1 LITFPAK
8 LERRRKMNL
17 VVGATGVLGG
27 EICSRLAKAGKP
39 VRGLVRSSSSPERVD
54 ALRKAGVELATGDLT
69 DRSSL
74 DAACRGVH
82 TVYSTATA
90 IQSREVSNTLDRVDR
105 EGQASLVDAARDAGV
120 QRFVFISFRGRPDID
135 YPLQA
140 AKRATAERLK
150 RSGIPWTIIEASMFM
165 EIWLGPHLG
174 FDAKNARAR
183 IFGKGDRKI
192 SWVSYRDV
200 AALAIAAGESPA
212 GENQVLEIGG
222 PEALT
227 PLEVIRIFEER
238 GGKKFEL
245 EYVPEQALVD
255 AKANAR
261 NPVEETFAGLQL
273 FYARGFEVDVKPTL
287 ARFPMRLTSVR
298 DYADRVFAG

>member
-1 LITFPAK
+1 
-8 LERRRKMNL
+8 MNF

-39 VRGLVRSSSSPERVD
+39 VRGLVRRSSNPERVD
-54 ALRKAGVELATGDLT
+54 ALRKAAVELVTGDLT
-69 DRSSL
+69 DRASL

-90 IQSREVSNTLDRVDR
+90 IQSREASNTLDRVDR
-105 EGQASLVDAARDAGV
+105 EGQANLIDAARDAGV
-120 QRFVFISFRGRPDID
+120 RRFVFISFRGRPDID

-140 AKRATAERLK
+140 CKRATAERLK
-150 RSGIPWTIIEASMFM
+150 ESGIPWTIIEASMFM

-174 FDAKNARAR
+174 FDAKNAHAR

-227 PLEVIRIFEER
+227 PLEVISIFEQR
-238 GGKKFEL
+238 CGKKFEL
-245 EYVPEQALVD
+245 DYVPEQALVD

-273 FYARGFEVDVKPTL
+273 FYARGFEVDVRPTL

-298 DYADRVFAG
+298 EYADRVLAG

>member
-1 LITFPAK
+1 
-8 LERRRKMNL
+8 MNL

-27 EICSRLAKAGKP
+27 EICSLLAQAGKP
-39 VRGLVRSSSSPERVD
+39 VRGLVRASSSPERVD

-74 DAACRGVH
+74 DAACRGVR

-90 IQSREVSNTLDRVDR
+90 IQSRQEGDTLDRVDR
-105 EGQASLVDAARDAGV
+105 EGQANLVDAARQAGV
-120 QRFVFISFRGRPDID
+120 RRFVFISFRGTPGLD

-140 AKRATAERLK
+140 AKRATTERLK
-150 RSGIPWTIIEASMFM
+150 KSGIPWTVIEASMFM
-165 EIWLGPHLG
+165 EVWLGPHLG
-174 FDAKNARAR
+174 FDAGNARAR
-183 IFGKGDRKI
+183 IFGAGEKKI

-200 AALAIAAGESPA
+200 AALAIAAAESAA

-222 PEALT
+222 PEALS
-227 PLEVIRIFEER
+227 PLEAVRIFEER
-238 GGKKFEL
+238 GGKKFEV
-245 EYVPEQALVD
+245 EHVPEDALAS

-273 FYARGFEVDVKPTL
+273 LYARGFEVDVKPTL

-298 DYADRVFAG
+298 EYADRVFAG

>member
-1 LITFPAK
+1 
-8 LERRRKMNL
+8 MNL

-27 EICSRLAKAGKP
+27 EICSRLAQAGKP
-39 VRGLVRSSSSPERVD
+39 VRGLIRASSDPARVD
-54 ALRKAGVELATGDLT
+54 ALRKQGIELAQGDLR
-69 DRSSL
+69 DPPSL

-90 IQSREVSNTLDRVDR
+90 IQSRQEGNTLDRVDR
-105 EGQASLVDAARDAGV
+105 EGQANLIEAARKAGV

-150 RSGIPWTIIEASMFM
+150 KSGIPWTIIEASMFM
-165 EIWLGPHLG
+165 EVWLGPHLG
-174 FDAKNARAR
+174 FDAKNAHAR
-183 IFGKGDRKI
+183 IFGKGDKKI

-200 AALAIAAGESPA
+200 AALAIAAGESRA

-227 PLEVIRIFEER
+227 PLEVIRIFEQR

-245 EYVPEQALVD
+245 DYVPEEALVD
-255 AKANAR
+255 AKANAK

-273 FYARGFEVDVKPTL
+273 FYARGFEVDTKPTL
-287 ARFPMRLTSVR
+287 TRFPMRLTSVR
-298 DYADRVFAG
+298 EYADGVLGE